1 MHSTYLNRAKAMP
14 LWEAVV
20 VIAPAGEHDIF
31 AGDIQR
37 VEQRED
43 GEPEQAGHHEVLE
56 TKKDSQHCRG
66 QGINNRWEEF
76 ECEIKRITSTRLTP
90 QTIGSIESMR
100 TGGGGVGWRTA
111 RPAHLIL
118 LKGGEHFLMNFRYSY
133 MHRVWMSSAK
143 CVLSSTSTLVLVRL
157 YHRWYCIE
165 GRRLNAGDY
174 WCVVVNCP
182 RRRWCV
188 CVCVFADEEVVCVP
202 SVPLDL
208 DNRQPQ
214 R

>member
-133 MHRVWMSSAK
+133 HTSSVDEQRK
-143 CVLSSTSTLVLVRL
+143 VCLEQHQHSCVGEIISSMVLYRGEE
-157 YHRWYCIE
+157 IE
-165 GRRLNAGDY
+165 C
-174 WCVVVNCP
+174 W
-182 RRRWCV
+182 
-188 CVCVFADEEVVCVP
+188 
-202 SVPLDL
+202 
-208 DNRQPQ
+208 
-214 R
+214 